1 MKIQEVQIKKF
12 KKLADYSANLEG
24 KNVFIMGENGLG
36 KSSFIQFIQIAL
48 GDNKHIPE
56 NFKGEG
62 VVIATKDNGTY
73 TFKVKEKGGKPVIEV
88 TTPDGMR
95 DIRKSALSAIT
106 GAIEFDIDE
115 FVELSNSKAG
125 QKKQVDIFKSFLP
138 SELIEQL
145 NKFDA
150 HTKALYDERTELNK
164 QIKEVDALV
173 NTHPLRHEMDLT
185 KFKEVDTTEQF
196 DLLNKATKHNQNVAD
211 VESRIK
217 QRQEGIELKK
227 SEIDSVQ
234 EQIQTLLAKE
244 KTIKES
250 IEAEQ
255 ELNLKAKEWLKVN
268 QVIDISEIQSAIE
281 NSAEANKKNEQA
293 KELAVKKKLLAEMV
307 NEAGEL
313 TVKIESERQ
322 AISDTIKSMDSPV
335 EGLSFEDES
344 LVYNG
349 VPVNENNLSTSEIME
364 LGIRL
369 KMAENPEF
377 GIIFLQRGES
387 LGKDRLKLIQELAK
401 KNNFQLIIE
410 EVQRGQEELV
420 VQFIGE

>member
-1 MKIQEVQIKKF
+1 
-12 KKLADYSANLEG
+12 
-24 KNVFIMGENGLG
+24 
-36 KSSFIQFIQIAL
+36 
-48 GDNKHIPE
+48 
-56 NFKGEG
+56 
-62 VVIATKDNGTY
+62 
-73 TFKVKEKGGKPVIEV
+73 
-88 TTPDGMR
+88 
-95 DIRKSALSAIT
+95 
-106 GAIEFDIDE
+106 
-115 FVELSNSKAG
+115 
-125 QKKQVDIFKSFLP
+125 
-138 SELIEQL
+138 
-145 NKFDA
+145 
-150 HTKALYDERTELNK
+150 
-164 QIKEVDALV
+164 
-173 NTHPLRHEMDLT
+173 
-185 KFKEVDTTEQF
+185 
-196 DLLNKATKHNQNVAD
+196 
-211 VESRIK
+211 
-217 QRQEGIELKK
+217 
-227 SEIDSVQ
+227 
-234 EQIQTLLAKE
+234 
-244 KTIKES
+244 
-250 IEAEQ
+250 
-255 ELNLKAKEWLKVN
+255 
-268 QVIDISEIQSAIE
+268 
-281 NSAEANKKNEQA
+281 
-293 KELAVKKKLLAEMV
+293 MV

>member
-1 MKIQEVQIKKF
+1 
-12 KKLADYSANLEG
+12 
-24 KNVFIMGENGLG
+24 
-36 KSSFIQFIQIAL
+36 
-48 GDNKHIPE
+48 
-56 NFKGEG
+56 
-62 VVIATKDNGTY
+62 
-73 TFKVKEKGGKPVIEV
+73 
-88 TTPDGMR
+88 
-95 DIRKSALSAIT
+95 LSAIT